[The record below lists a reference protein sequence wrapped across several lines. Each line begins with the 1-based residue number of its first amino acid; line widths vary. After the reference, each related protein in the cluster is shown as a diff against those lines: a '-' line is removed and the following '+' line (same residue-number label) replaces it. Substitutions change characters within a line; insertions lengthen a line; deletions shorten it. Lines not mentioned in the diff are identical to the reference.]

1 MITTMTDFTSLQPNS
16 FVGLVRLQMP
26 INVHI
31 LQYKNMIS
39 IFRIFVGKIDVVCA
53 WFFINIMMFF
63 KQAQFFVG

>member
-31 LQYKNMIS
+31 LQYKNIIS

-53 WFFINIMMFF
+53 WFFHKHNDVF
-63 KQAQFFVG
+63 

>member
-1 MITTMTDFTSLQPNS
+1 MRHPLFLDKIGSHIIGSTYDH
-16 FVGLVRLQMP
+16 RLQMP

-53 WFFINIMMFF
+53 WFFHKHNDVF
-63 KQAQFFVG
+63 